1 METKQILT
9 LIDQFGDIAIFI
21 ILLAVGYIAG
31 SIAEKNH
38 FASIKKRESGLVTLP
53 VTTTQTVE
61 NEDNVEKTV
70 FVTGCCVVSQDY
82 FKKIAAALK
91 TIFGGRLISYETLV
105 DRGRREAVLRM
116 KQAAKKAGCD
126 AVYNMRL
133 ETASIGNKSGQ
144 GIGSVEVMA
153 YGTGVI
159 YKK

>member
-1 METKQILT
+1 METKQILV
-9 LIDQFGDIAIFI
+9 LIEQFGDIALFI
-21 ILLAVGYIAG
+21 ILLAIGFIAG
-31 SIAEKNH
+31 SIAEKRH
-38 FASIKKRESGLVTLP
+38 YASIKRREQLLVELP

-61 NEDNVEKTV
+61 NESDVEKTV

-105 DRGRREAVLRM
+105 DRGRREAILRM
-116 KQAAKKAGCD
+116 KQAAKKAGCG
-126 AVYNMRL
+126 AIYNMRL
-133 ETASIGNKSGQ
+133 ETAPVGSKSGQ
-144 GIGSVEVMA
+144 GIGCIEVMA

>member
-1 METKQILT
+1 METKQILA
-9 LIDQFGDIAIFI
+9 LIDQFGDIAVFL
-21 ILLAVGYIAG
+21 ILIAVGYFAG
-31 SIAEKNH
+31 SIAEKRH
-38 FASIKKRESGLVTLP
+38 FASINRRESSLVTLP

-61 NEDNVEKTV
+61 DEKHVEKTV
-70 FVTGCCVVSQDY
+70 FVTGCCVISQDY

-116 KQAAKKAGCD
+116 KQTAKKSGCD
-126 AVYNMRL
+126 AIYNMRL
-133 ETASIGNKSGQ
+133 ETAPVGSKTGQ
-144 GIGSVEVMA
+144 GIGCIEVIA